1 MDEKS
6 ENHIILAVKGLLLT
20 QQPALLQVLFLKG
33 GGSME
38 YQINGERLLQNLFTM
53 AQFGQNEGGGIDR
66 SLGSKADYDTREWI
80 KSYWQ
85 DHLKVE
91 PETDAIANLWA
102 KHSGTEHRK
111 PLVIGSHHDAVPDGG
126 KYDGAMGVLI
136 ATEVLE
142 TIVEQGILL
151 KHPLYAISFTGEEP
165 NPYNLSTLGSKVIS
179 GRLRKE
185 DLFSVHNRETGES
198 LEVTIKRL
206 GGDISSLE
214 NARIQ
219 PGELAGFLEVHNE
232 LGRHLEAQGLHL
244 SGVSTI
250 TGIYREEIQVYGE
263 NNHAGTTMMPDRK
276 DAFLAL
282 SDFAVGLNEIV
293 GAYEDPDVVG
303 TMGYV
308 KVSPNE
314 ANIVPGSAVG
324 IIDIRT
330 CERKTISEIVKK
342 LDDLT
347 EKTEK
352 GRRVKIKRQVLLD
365 QPARSMDEDIIN
377 IVKENLAKLKE
388 PENVMV
394 SMAGHD
400 ASNMQLLTKAG
411 MIFTRSVGGKG
422 HCKEEFTEDAD
433 VIKAG
438 QLALETI
445 LRMDEELP

>member
-1 MDEKS
+1 MGYE
-6 ENHIILAVKGLLLT
+6 
-20 QQPALLQVLFLKG
+20 
-33 GGSME
+33 
-38 YQINGERLLQNLFTM
+38 INGARLVNNLFNM
-53 AQFGQNEGGGIDR
+53 ARFGQNEGGGIDR
-66 SLGSKADYDTREWI
+66 SLGSQADYDTREWL

-85 DHLKVE
+85 EHLKVK
-91 PETDAIANLWA
+91 PETDAIANLWV
-102 KHSGTEHRK
+102 KYNGTENKK

-142 TIVEQGILL
+142 TIVEQGIML
-151 KHPLYAISFTGEEP
+151 KHPLYVISFTGEEP

-185 DLFSVHNRETGES
+185 DLFPVHNRETGES
-198 LEVTIKRL
+198 LEDTIKRL
-206 GGDISSLE
+206 GGDISRLE
-214 NARIQ
+214 EARIQ
-219 PGELAGFLEVHNE
+219 QGELAGFLEVHNE
-232 LGRHLEAQGLHL
+232 LGRHLEAWGLHV

-250 TGIYREEIQVYGE
+250 TGIYREEIRVCGE
-263 NNHAGTTMMPDRK
+263 NNHAGTTMMQDRK

-282 SDFAVGLNEIV
+282 ADFAVGLNEIV
-293 GAYEDPDVVG
+293 SAYEDPDVVG

-308 KVSPNE
+308 KISPNE

-330 CERKTISEIVKK
+330 CERKIVSEIGKK
-342 LDDLT
+342 LDELT
-347 EKTEK
+347 EKIEK
-352 GRRVKIKRQVLLD
+352 NRKVKIFRQVLLD
-365 QPARSMDEDIIN
+365 QPARFMDEDIIR
-377 IVKENLAKLKE
+377 IVKENLAKINE
-388 PENVMV
+388 PEKVMV

-400 ASNMQLLTKAG
+400 ASNMQLVTKAG

>member
-20 QQPALLQVLFLKG
+20 QQPALLQVLFFKG

>member
-1 MDEKS
+1 MGYE
-6 ENHIILAVKGLLLT
+6 
-20 QQPALLQVLFLKG
+20 
-33 GGSME
+33 
-38 YQINGERLLQNLFTM
+38 INGARLMHNLFTM
-53 AQFGQNEGGGIDR
+53 AKFGQNEGGGIDR
-66 SLGSKADYDTREWI
+66 SLGSQADYDTREWL

-85 DHLKVE
+85 EHLQVN
-91 PETDAIANLWA
+91 PETDAIANLWV
-102 KHSGTEHRK
+102 KYSGIENKK

-142 TIVEQGILL
+142 TIVEQGIML
-151 KHPLYAISFTGEEP
+151 KHPLYVISFTGEEP

-179 GRLRKE
+179 GRLQKE
-185 DLFSVHNRETGES
+185 DLFPIHNRETGES
-198 LEVTIKRL
+198 LENTIKRL

-214 NARIQ
+214 EARIH

-232 LGRHLEAQGLHL
+232 LGRHLEAQGLHV

-250 TGIYREEIQVYGE
+250 TGIYREEIQVCGE
-263 NNHAGTTMMPDRK
+263 NNHAGTTMMQDRK

-282 SDFAVGLNEIV
+282 ADFAVGLNEIV
-293 GAYEDPDVVG
+293 GAYKDPDVVG
-303 TMGYV
+303 TMGYA
-308 KVSPNE
+308 KISPNE
-314 ANIVPGSAVG
+314 ANIIPGSAVG

-330 CERKTISEIVKK
+330 CEKKIVLEIVKK
-342 LDDLT
+342 LNELT
-347 EKTEK
+347 KEIEKSRK
-352 GRRVKIKRQVLLD
+352 VKIVRHVLLD
-365 QPARSMDEDIIN
+365 QPARFMDEDIIR
-377 IVKENLAKLKE
+377 IVKENLAKMNE

-400 ASNMQLLTKAG
+400 ASNMQLITKAG

-422 HCKEEFTEDAD
+422 HCKEEFTEDED

-445 LRMDEELP
+445 LRMDGELP

>member
-1 MDEKS
+1 M
-6 ENHIILAVKGLLLT
+6 N
-20 QQPALLQVLFLKG
+20 
-33 GGSME
+33 
-38 YQINGERLLQNLFTM
+38 NLFNM
-53 AQFGQNEGGGIDR
+53 ARFCQNEGGGIDR
-66 SLGSKADYDTREWI
+66 SLGSQADYDTREWL

-85 DHLKVE
+85 EHLKVK
-91 PETDAIANLWA
+91 PETDAIANLWV
-102 KHSGTEHRK
+102 KYNGTENKK

-142 TIVEQGILL
+142 TIVEQGIML
-151 KHPLYAISFTGEEP
+151 KHPLYVISFTGEEP

-185 DLFSVHNRETGES
+185 DLFPVHNRETGES
-198 LEVTIKRL
+198 LEDTIKRL
-206 GGDISSLE
+206 GGDISRLE
-214 NARIQ
+214 EARIQ
-219 PGELAGFLEVHNE
+219 QGELAGFLEVHNE
-232 LGRHLEAQGLHL
+232 LGRHLEAWGLHV

-250 TGIYREEIQVYGE
+250 TGIYREEIRVCGE
-263 NNHAGTTMMPDRK
+263 NNHAGTTMMQDRK

-282 SDFAVGLNEIV
+282 ADFAVGLNEIV
-293 GAYEDPDVVG
+293 SAYEDPDVVG

-308 KVSPNE
+308 KISPNE

-330 CERKTISEIVKK
+330 CERKIVSEIGKK
-342 LDDLT
+342 LDELT
-347 EKTEK
+347 EKIEK
-352 GRRVKIKRQVLLD
+352 NRKVKIFRQVLLD
-365 QPARSMDEDIIN
+365 QPARFMDEDIIR
-377 IVKENLAKLKE
+377 IVKENLAKINE
-388 PENVMV
+388 PEKVMV

-400 ASNMQLLTKAG
+400 ASNMQLVTKAG

>member
-1 MDEKS
+1 MGYE
-6 ENHIILAVKGLLLT
+6 
-20 QQPALLQVLFLKG
+20 
-33 GGSME
+33 
-38 YQINGERLLQNLFTM
+38 INGARLMHNLFTM
-53 AQFGQNEGGGIDR
+53 AKFGQNEGGGIDR
-66 SLGSKADYDTREWI
+66 SLGSQADYDTREWL

-85 DHLKVE
+85 EHLQVN
-91 PETDAIANLWA
+91 PETDAIANLWV
-102 KHSGTEHRK
+102 KYSGIENKK

-142 TIVEQGILL
+142 TIVEQGIML
-151 KHPLYAISFTGEEP
+151 KHPLYVISFTGEEP

-185 DLFSVHNRETGES
+185 DLFPIHNRETGES
-198 LEVTIKRL
+198 LENTIKRL

-214 NARIQ
+214 EARIH

-232 LGRHLEAQGLHL
+232 LGRHLEAQGLHV

-250 TGIYREEIQVYGE
+250 TGIYREEIQVCGE
-263 NNHAGTTMMPDRK
+263 NNHAGTTMMQDRK

-282 SDFAVGLNEIV
+282 ADFAVGLNEIV
-293 GAYEDPDVVG
+293 GAYKDPDVVG
-303 TMGYV
+303 TMGYA
-308 KVSPNE
+308 KISPNE
-314 ANIVPGSAVG
+314 ANIIPGSAVG

-330 CERKTISEIVKK
+330 CEKKIVLEIVKK
-342 LDDLT
+342 LNELT
-347 EKTEK
+347 KEIEKSRK
-352 GRRVKIKRQVLLD
+352 VKIVRHVLLD
-365 QPARSMDEDIIN
+365 QQARFMDEDIIR
-377 IVKENLAKLKE
+377 IVKENLAKINE

-400 ASNMQLLTKAG
+400 ASNMQLITKAG

-422 HCKEEFTEDAD
+422 HCKEEFTEDED

-445 LRMDEELP
+445 LRMDGELP

>member
-1 MDEKS
+1 MGYE
-6 ENHIILAVKGLLLT
+6 
-20 QQPALLQVLFLKG
+20 
-33 GGSME
+33 
-38 YQINGERLLQNLFTM
+38 INGARLVNNLFTM
-53 AQFGQNEGGGIDR
+53 ARFGQNEGGGIDR
-66 SLGSKADYDTREWI
+66 SLGSQADYDTREWL

-85 DHLKVE
+85 EHLKVK
-91 PETDAIANLWA
+91 PETDAIANLWV
-102 KHSGTEHRK
+102 KYNGTENKK

-142 TIVEQGILL
+142 TIVEQGIML
-151 KHPLYAISFTGEEP
+151 KHPLYVISFTGEEP

-185 DLFSVHNRETGES
+185 DLFPVHNRETGES
-198 LEVTIKRL
+198 LEDTIKRL
-206 GGDISSLE
+206 GGDISRLE
-214 NARIQ
+214 EARIQ
-219 PGELAGFLEVHNE
+219 QGELAGFLEVHNE
-232 LGRHLEAQGLHL
+232 LGRHLEAWGLHV

-250 TGIYREEIQVYGE
+250 TGIYREEIRVCGE
-263 NNHAGTTMMPDRK
+263 NNHAGTTMMQDRK

-282 SDFAVGLNEIV
+282 ADFAVGLNEIV
-293 GAYEDPDVVG
+293 SAYEDPDVVG

-308 KVSPNE
+308 KISPNE

-330 CERKTISEIVKK
+330 CERKIVSEIGKK
-342 LDDLT
+342 LDELT
-347 EKTEK
+347 EKIEK
-352 GRRVKIKRQVLLD
+352 NRKVKIFRQVLLD
-365 QPARSMDEDIIN
+365 QPARFMDEDIIR
-377 IVKENLAKLKE
+377 IVKENLAKINE
-388 PENVMV
+388 PEKVMV

-400 ASNMQLLTKAG
+400 ASNMQLVTKAG

>member
-1 MDEKS
+1 
-6 ENHIILAVKGLLLT
+6 
-20 QQPALLQVLFLKG
+20 
-33 GGSME
+33 ME

-198 LEVTIKRL
+198 LEDTIKRL

-365 QPARSMDEDIIN
+365 QPARIMDEDIIN

-422 HCKEEFTEDAD
+422 HCKEEFTENAD

>member
-1 MDEKS
+1 MGYE
-6 ENHIILAVKGLLLT
+6 
-20 QQPALLQVLFLKG
+20 
-33 GGSME
+33 
-38 YQINGERLLQNLFTM
+38 INGARLMHNLFTM
-53 AQFGQNEGGGIDR
+53 AKFGQNEGGGIDR
-66 SLGSKADYDTREWI
+66 SLGSQADYDTREWL

-85 DHLKVE
+85 EHLQVN
-91 PETDAIANLWA
+91 PETDAIANLWV
-102 KHSGTEHRK
+102 KYSGIENKK

-142 TIVEQGILL
+142 TIVEQGIML
-151 KHPLYAISFTGEEP
+151 KHPLYVISFTGEEP

-185 DLFSVHNRETGES
+185 DLFPIHNRETGES
-198 LEVTIKRL
+198 LENTIKRL

-214 NARIQ
+214 EARIH

-232 LGRHLEAQGLHL
+232 LGRHLEAQGLHV

-250 TGIYREEIQVYGE
+250 TGIYREEIQVCGE
-263 NNHAGTTMMPDRK
+263 NNHAGTTMMQDRK

-282 SDFAVGLNEIV
+282 ADFAVGLNEIV
-293 GAYEDPDVVG
+293 GAYKDPDVVG
-303 TMGYV
+303 TMGYA
-308 KVSPNE
+308 KISPNE
-314 ANIVPGSAVG
+314 ANIIPGSAVG

-330 CERKTISEIVKK
+330 CEKKIVLEIVKK
-342 LDDLT
+342 LNELT
-347 EKTEK
+347 KEIEKSRK
-352 GRRVKIKRQVLLD
+352 VKIVRHVLLD
-365 QPARSMDEDIIN
+365 QPARFMDEDIIR
-377 IVKENLAKLKE
+377 IVKENLAKINE
-388 PENVMV
+388 PEKVMV

-400 ASNMQLLTKAG
+400 ASNMQLVTKAG

>member
-1 MDEKS
+1 MGYE
-6 ENHIILAVKGLLLT
+6 
-20 QQPALLQVLFLKG
+20 
-33 GGSME
+33 
-38 YQINGERLLQNLFTM
+38 INGARLMHNLFTM
-53 AQFGQNEGGGIDR
+53 AKFGQNEGGGIDR
-66 SLGSKADYDTREWI
+66 SLGSQADYDTREWL

-85 DHLKVE
+85 EHLQVN
-91 PETDAIANLWA
+91 PETDAIANLWV
-102 KHSGTEHRK
+102 KYSGIENKK

-142 TIVEQGILL
+142 TIVEQGIML
-151 KHPLYAISFTGEEP
+151 KHPLYVISFTGEEP

-185 DLFSVHNRETGES
+185 DLFPVHNRETGES
-198 LEVTIKRL
+198 LEDTIKRL

-214 NARIQ
+214 EARIH

-232 LGRHLEAQGLHL
+232 LGRHLEAQGLHV

-250 TGIYREEIQVYGE
+250 TGIYREEIQVCGE
-263 NNHAGTTMMPDRK
+263 NNHAGTTMMQDRK

-282 SDFAVGLNEIV
+282 ADFAVGLNEIV
-293 GAYEDPDVVG
+293 GAYKDPDVVG
-303 TMGYV
+303 TMGYA
-308 KVSPNE
+308 KISPNE
-314 ANIVPGSAVG
+314 ANIIPGSAVG

-330 CERKTISEIVKK
+330 CEKKIVLEIVKK
-342 LDDLT
+342 LNELT
-347 EKTEK
+347 KEIEKSRK
-352 GRRVKIKRQVLLD
+352 VKIVRHVLLD
-365 QPARSMDEDIIN
+365 QPARFMDEDIIR
-377 IVKENLAKLKE
+377 IVKENLAKINE

-400 ASNMQLLTKAG
+400 ASNMQLITKAG

-422 HCKEEFTEDAD
+422 HCKEEFTEDED

-445 LRMDEELP
+445 LRMDGELP

>member
-1 MDEKS
+1 MGYE
-6 ENHIILAVKGLLLT
+6 
-20 QQPALLQVLFLKG
+20 
-33 GGSME
+33 
-38 YQINGERLLQNLFTM
+38 INGARLMHNLFTM
-53 AQFGQNEGGGIDR
+53 AKFGQNEGGGIDR
-66 SLGSKADYDTREWI
+66 SLGSQADYDTREWL

-85 DHLKVE
+85 EHLQVN
-91 PETDAIANLWA
+91 PETDAIANLWV
-102 KHSGTEHRK
+102 KYSGIENKK

-142 TIVEQGILL
+142 TIVEQGIML
-151 KHPLYAISFTGEEP
+151 KHPLYVISFTGEEP

-179 GRLRKE
+179 GRLQKE
-185 DLFSVHNRETGES
+185 DLFPIHNRETGES
-198 LEVTIKRL
+198 LENTIKRL

-214 NARIQ
+214 EARIH

-232 LGRHLEAQGLHL
+232 LGRHLEAQGLHV

-250 TGIYREEIQVYGE
+250 TGIYREEIQVCGE
-263 NNHAGTTMMPDRK
+263 NNHAGTTMMQDRK

-282 SDFAVGLNEIV
+282 ADFAVGLNEIV
-293 GAYEDPDVVG
+293 GAYKDPDVVG
-303 TMGYV
+303 TMGYA
-308 KVSPNE
+308 KISPNE
-314 ANIVPGSAVG
+314 ANIIPGSAVG

-330 CERKTISEIVKK
+330 CEKKIVLEIVKK
-342 LDDLT
+342 LNELT
-347 EKTEK
+347 KEIEKSRK
-352 GRRVKIKRQVLLD
+352 VKIVRHVLLD
-365 QPARSMDEDIIN
+365 QPARFMDEDIIR
-377 IVKENLAKLKE
+377 IVKENLAKINE
-388 PENVMV
+388 PEKVMV

-400 ASNMQLLTKAG
+400 ASNMQLVTKAG

>member
-1 MDEKS
+1 M
-6 ENHIILAVKGLLLT
+6 G
-20 QQPALLQVLFLKG
+20 
-33 GGSME
+33 
-38 YQINGERLLQNLFTM
+38 YQINGERLLRNLFEM
-53 AQFGQNEGGGIDR
+53 ARFGRNEEGGIDR
-66 SLGSKADYDTREWI
+66 SLGSQADYDTREWL
-80 KSYWQ
+80 KCYWKE
-85 DHLKVE
+85 HLDAE
-91 PETDAIANLWA
+91 PETDPIANLWIG
-102 KHSGTEHRK
+102 HPGLESRK

-142 TIVEQGILL
+142 TIVEQGIPL

-185 DLFSVHNRETGES
+185 DLIHVQNRETGES
-198 LEVTIKRL
+198 LEETIKRL
-206 GGDISSLE
+206 GGDIARLE
-214 NARIQ
+214 EARIR

-232 LGRHLEAQGLHL
+232 LGRHLEAQELHL

-250 TGIYREEIQVYGE
+250 TGIYREELQICGE

-293 GAYEDPDVVG
+293 KAYDDPDVVG

-308 KVSPNE
+308 KISPNE
-314 ANIVPGSAVG
+314 ANIIPGSAVG
-324 IIDIRT
+324 IIDVRT
-330 CERKTISEIVKK
+330 CERKILSEIVKK
-342 LDDLT
+342 LDQLT

-352 GRRVKIKRQVLLD
+352 NRKVTIKRYVLLD
-365 QPARSMDEDIIN
+365 QPARFMDEDIIQ
-377 IVKENLAKLKE
+377 IVKENLAKRGE

-400 ASNMQLLTKAG
+400 AANMQLVTKAG

-422 HCKEEFTEDAD
+422 HCKEEFTEDID

-438 QLALETI
+438 QLAFDTI

>member
-1 MDEKS
+1 M
-6 ENHIILAVKGLLLT
+6 G
-20 QQPALLQVLFLKG
+20 
-33 GGSME
+33 
-38 YQINGERLLQNLFTM
+38 YQINGERLLQNLTRM
-53 AQFGQNEGGGIDR
+53 AQFGLNEKGGIDR
-66 SLGSKADYDTREWI
+66 SLGSQADYDTREWL

-85 DHLKVE
+85 EHLEAE
-91 PETDAIANLWA
+91 PETDPIANLWVR
-102 KHSGTEHRK
+102 HQGLENRK

-142 TIVEQGILL
+142 TIVEQGIPL

-179 GRLRKE
+179 GRLRKD
-185 DLFSVHNRETGES
+185 DLTHIYNRETGKS
-198 LEVTIKRL
+198 LEDTIKWL
-206 GGDISSLE
+206 GGNISELE
-214 NARIQ
+214 KARIQ

-250 TGIYREEIQVYGE
+250 TGIYREEIRISGE

-282 SDFAVGLNEIV
+282 ADFATGLNEIV
-293 GAYEDPDVVG
+293 AAYEDPDVVG

-308 KVSPNE
+308 KVNPNE
-314 ANIVPGSAVG
+314 ANIIPGSAVG

-330 CERKTISEIVKK
+330 CERKIITEIVKQLDALTKKIEDSRNVK
-342 LDDLT
+342 LQ
-347 EKTEK
+347 
-352 GRRVKIKRQVLLD
+352 RSVLLD
-365 QPARSMDEDIIN
+365 QPARFMDEDIQR
-377 IVKENLAKLKE
+377 IVKENLVKMKE

-400 ASNMQLLTKAG
+400 AANMQLVTKAG

-422 HCKEEFTEDAD
+422 HCREEFTEDAD

-438 QLALETI
+438 QLALDTI
-445 LRMDEELP
+445 LKMDEELP

>member
-1 MDEKS
+1 MGYE
-6 ENHIILAVKGLLLT
+6 
-20 QQPALLQVLFLKG
+20 
-33 GGSME
+33 
-38 YQINGERLLQNLFTM
+38 INGARLMHNLFTM
-53 AQFGQNEGGGIDR
+53 AKFGQNEGGGIDR
-66 SLGSKADYDTREWI
+66 SLGSQADYDTREWL

-85 DHLKVE
+85 EHLQVN
-91 PETDAIANLWA
+91 PETDAIANLWV
-102 KHSGTEHRK
+102 KYSGIENKK

-142 TIVEQGILL
+142 TIVEQGIML
-151 KHPLYAISFTGEEP
+151 KHPLYVISFTGEEP

-185 DLFSVHNRETGES
+185 DLFPVHNRETGES
-198 LEVTIKRL
+198 LEDTIKRL
-206 GGDISSLE
+206 GGDISRLE
-214 NARIQ
+214 EARIQ
-219 PGELAGFLEVHNE
+219 QGELAGFLEVHNE
-232 LGRHLEAQGLHL
+232 LGRHLEAWGLHV

-250 TGIYREEIQVYGE
+250 TGIYREEIRVCGE
-263 NNHAGTTMMPDRK
+263 NNHAGTTMMQDRK

-282 SDFAVGLNEIV
+282 ADFAVGLNEIV
-293 GAYEDPDVVG
+293 SAYEDPDVVG

-308 KVSPNE
+308 KISPNE

-330 CERKTISEIVKK
+330 CERKIVSEIGKK
-342 LDDLT
+342 LDELT
-347 EKTEK
+347 EKIEK
-352 GRRVKIKRQVLLD
+352 NRKVKIFRQVLLD
-365 QPARSMDEDIIN
+365 QPARFMDEDIIR
-377 IVKENLAKLKE
+377 IVKENLAKINE
-388 PENVMV
+388 PEKVMV

-400 ASNMQLLTKAG
+400 ASNMQLVTKAG

>member
-1 MDEKS
+1 MGYE
-6 ENHIILAVKGLLLT
+6 
-20 QQPALLQVLFLKG
+20 
-33 GGSME
+33 
-38 YQINGERLLQNLFTM
+38 INGARLMHNLFTM
-53 AQFGQNEGGGIDR
+53 AKFGQNEGGGIDR
-66 SLGSKADYDTREWI
+66 SLGSQADYDTREWL

-85 DHLKVE
+85 EHLQVN
-91 PETDAIANLWA
+91 PETDAIANLWV
-102 KHSGTEHRK
+102 KYSGIENKK

-142 TIVEQGILL
+142 TIVEQGIML
-151 KHPLYAISFTGEEP
+151 KHPLYVISFTGEEP

-185 DLFSVHNRETGES
+185 DLFPIHNRETGES
-198 LEVTIKRL
+198 LENTIKRL

-214 NARIQ
+214 EARIH

-232 LGRHLEAQGLHL
+232 LGRHLEAQGLHV

-250 TGIYREEIQVYGE
+250 TGIYREEIQVCGE
-263 NNHAGTTMMPDRK
+263 NNHAGTTMMQDRK

-282 SDFAVGLNEIV
+282 ADFAVGLNEIV
-293 GAYEDPDVVG
+293 GAYKDPDVVG
-303 TMGYV
+303 TMGYA
-308 KVSPNE
+308 KISPNE
-314 ANIVPGSAVG
+314 ANIIPGSAVG

-330 CERKTISEIVKK
+330 CEKKIVLEIVKK
-342 LDDLT
+342 LNELT
-347 EKTEK
+347 KEIEKSRK
-352 GRRVKIKRQVLLD
+352 VKIVRHVLLD
-365 QPARSMDEDIIN
+365 QPARFMDEDIIR
-377 IVKENLAKLKE
+377 IVKENLAKMNE

-400 ASNMQLLTKAG
+400 ASNMQLITKAG

-422 HCKEEFTEDAD
+422 HCKEEFTEDED

-438 QLALETI
+438 QLAFETI
-445 LRMDEELP
+445 LRMDGELP

>member
-1 MDEKS
+1 MGYE
-6 ENHIILAVKGLLLT
+6 
-20 QQPALLQVLFLKG
+20 
-33 GGSME
+33 
-38 YQINGERLLQNLFTM
+38 INGARLVNNLFTM
-53 AQFGQNEGGGIDR
+53 ARFGQNEGGGIDR
-66 SLGSKADYDTREWI
+66 SLGSQADYDTREWL

-85 DHLKVE
+85 EHLKVK
-91 PETDAIANLWA
+91 PETDAIANLWV
-102 KHSGTEHRK
+102 KYNGTENKK

-142 TIVEQGILL
+142 TIVEQGIML
-151 KHPLYAISFTGEEP
+151 KHPLYVISFTGEEP

-185 DLFSVHNRETGES
+185 DLFPVHNRETGES
-198 LEVTIKRL
+198 LEDTIKRL
-206 GGDISSLE
+206 GGDISRLE
-214 NARIQ
+214 EARIQ
-219 PGELAGFLEVHNE
+219 QGELAGFLEVHNE
-232 LGRHLEAQGLHL
+232 LGRHLEAWGLHV

-250 TGIYREEIQVYGE
+250 TGIYREEIRVCGE
-263 NNHAGTTMMPDRK
+263 NNHAGTTMMQDRK

-282 SDFAVGLNEIV
+282 ADFAVGLNEIV
-293 GAYEDPDVVG
+293 SAYEDPDVVG

-308 KVSPNE
+308 KISPNE

-330 CERKTISEIVKK
+330 CERKTVSEIGKK
-342 LDDLT
+342 LDELT
-347 EKTEK
+347 EKIEK
-352 GRRVKIKRQVLLD
+352 NRKVKIFRQVLLD
-365 QPARSMDEDIIN
+365 QPARFMDEDIIR
-377 IVKENLAKLKE
+377 IVKENLAKINE
-388 PENVMV
+388 PEKVMV

-400 ASNMQLLTKAG
+400 ASNMQLVTKAG

-422 HCKEEFTEDAD
+422 HCKEEFTEDAY

-445 LRMDEELP
+445 LRMDEELL

>member
-1 MDEKS
+1 MGYE
-6 ENHIILAVKGLLLT
+6 
-20 QQPALLQVLFLKG
+20 
-33 GGSME
+33 
-38 YQINGERLLQNLFTM
+38 INGARLMHNLFTM
-53 AQFGQNEGGGIDR
+53 AKFGQNEGGGIDR
-66 SLGSKADYDTREWI
+66 SLGSQADYDTREWL

-85 DHLKVE
+85 EHLQVN
-91 PETDAIANLWA
+91 PETDAIANLWV
-102 KHSGTEHRK
+102 KYSGIENKK

-142 TIVEQGILL
+142 TIVEQGIML
-151 KHPLYAISFTGEEP
+151 KHPLYVISFTGEEP

-179 GRLRKE
+179 GRLQKE
-185 DLFSVHNRETGES
+185 DLFPIHNRETGES
-198 LEVTIKRL
+198 LENTIKRL

-214 NARIQ
+214 EARIH

-232 LGRHLEAQGLHL
+232 LGRHLEAQGLHV

-250 TGIYREEIQVYGE
+250 TGIYREEIQVCGE
-263 NNHAGTTMMPDRK
+263 NNHAGTTMMQDRK

-282 SDFAVGLNEIV
+282 ADFAVGLNEIV
-293 GAYEDPDVVG
+293 GAYKDPDVVG
-303 TMGYV
+303 TMGYA
-308 KVSPNE
+308 KISPNE
-314 ANIVPGSAVG
+314 ANIIPGSAVG

-330 CERKTISEIVKK
+330 CEKKIVLEIVKK
-342 LDDLT
+342 LNELT
-347 EKTEK
+347 KEIEKSRK
-352 GRRVKIKRQVLLD
+352 VKIVRHVLLD
-365 QPARSMDEDIIN
+365 QSARFMDEDIIR
-377 IVKENLAKLKE
+377 IVKENLAKMNE

-400 ASNMQLLTKAG
+400 ASNMQLITKAG

-422 HCKEEFTEDAD
+422 HCKEEFTEDED

-445 LRMDEELP
+445 LRMDGELP

>member
-1 MDEKS
+1 M
-6 ENHIILAVKGLLLT
+6 G
-20 QQPALLQVLFLKG
+20 
-33 GGSME
+33 
-38 YQINGERLLQNLFTM
+38 YQINGERLLCNLFTL
-53 AQFGQNEGGGIDR
+53 ARFGQNEGGGIDR
-66 SLGSKADYDTREWI
+66 SLGSQADYDTREWL
-80 KSYWQ
+80 KGYWKE
-85 DHLKVE
+85 HLKAE
-91 PETDAIANLWA
+91 PETDPIANLWCG
-102 KHSGTEHRK
+102 HLGTENKK
-111 PLVIGSHHDAVPDGG
+111 PIVIGSHHDAVPDGG

-136 ATEVLE
+136 ATEVME
-142 TIVEQGILL
+142 TIIEQGILL
-151 KHPLYAISFTGEEP
+151 KHPLYVISFTGEEP

-185 DLFSVHNRETGES
+185 DLFHVYNRETGES
-198 LEVTIKRL
+198 LENTIKKL
-206 GGDISSLE
+206 GGDLSCLE
-214 NARIQ
+214 KARIQ

-250 TGIYREEIQVYGE
+250 TGIYREEVKICGE

-293 GAYEDPDVVG
+293 GAYENPDVVG

-314 ANIVPGSAVG
+314 ANIIPGSAVG

-330 CERKTISEIVKK
+330 CERKIISEIIKK
-342 LDDLT
+342 LDQLT
-347 EKTEK
+347 KRIEKFRK
-352 GRRVKIKRQVLLD
+352 VKIQRDVLLD
-365 QPARSMDEDIIN
+365 QPARFMDEDIQR
-377 IVKENLAKLKE
+377 IVKENLAKMNE
-388 PENVMV
+388 SENVMV

-400 ASNMQLLTKAG
+400 ASNMQLVTKAG

-438 QLALETI
+438 QLALDTI

>member
-1 MDEKS
+1 MGYE
-6 ENHIILAVKGLLLT
+6 
-20 QQPALLQVLFLKG
+20 
-33 GGSME
+33 
-38 YQINGERLLQNLFTM
+38 INGARLMHNLFTM
-53 AQFGQNEGGGIDR
+53 AKFGQNEGGGIDR
-66 SLGSKADYDTREWI
+66 SLGSQADYDTREWL

-85 DHLKVE
+85 EHLQVN
-91 PETDAIANLWA
+91 PETDAIANLWV
-102 KHSGTEHRK
+102 KYSGIENKK

-142 TIVEQGILL
+142 TIVEQGIML
-151 KHPLYAISFTGEEP
+151 KHPLYVISFTGEEP

-185 DLFSVHNRETGES
+185 DLFPIHNRETGES
-198 LEVTIKRL
+198 LENTIKRL

-214 NARIQ
+214 EARIH

-232 LGRHLEAQGLHL
+232 LGRHLEAQGLHV

-250 TGIYREEIQVYGE
+250 TGIYREEIQVCGE
-263 NNHAGTTMMPDRK
+263 NNHAGTTMMQDRK

-282 SDFAVGLNEIV
+282 ADFAVGLNEIV
-293 GAYEDPDVVG
+293 GAYKDPDVVG
-303 TMGYV
+303 TMGYA
-308 KVSPNE
+308 KISPNE
-314 ANIVPGSAVG
+314 ANIIPGSAVG

-330 CERKTISEIVKK
+330 CEKKIVLEIVKK
-342 LDDLT
+342 LNELT
-347 EKTEK
+347 KEIEKSRK
-352 GRRVKIKRQVLLD
+352 VKIVRHVLLD
-365 QPARSMDEDIIN
+365 QSARFMDEDIIR
-377 IVKENLAKLKE
+377 IVKENLAKMNE

-400 ASNMQLLTKAG
+400 ASNMQLITKAG

-422 HCKEEFTEDAD
+422 HCKEEFTEDED

-445 LRMDEELP
+445 LRMDGELP

>member
-1 MDEKS
+1 MGYE
-6 ENHIILAVKGLLLT
+6 
-20 QQPALLQVLFLKG
+20 
-33 GGSME
+33 
-38 YQINGERLLQNLFTM
+38 INGARLMHNLFTM
-53 AQFGQNEGGGIDR
+53 AKFGQNEGGGIDR
-66 SLGSKADYDTREWI
+66 SLGSQADYDTREWL

-85 DHLKVE
+85 EHLQVN
-91 PETDAIANLWA
+91 PETDAIANLWV
-102 KHSGTEHRK
+102 KYSGIENKK

-142 TIVEQGILL
+142 TIVEQGIML
-151 KHPLYAISFTGEEP
+151 KHPLYVISFTGEEP

-185 DLFSVHNRETGES
+185 DLFPIHNRETGES
-198 LEVTIKRL
+198 LEDTITRL

-214 NARIQ
+214 EARIH

-232 LGRHLEAQGLHL
+232 LGRHLEAQGLHI

-250 TGIYREEIQVYGE
+250 TGIYREEIQVCGE
-263 NNHAGTTMMPDRK
+263 NNHAGTTMMQDRK

-282 SDFAVGLNEIV
+282 ADFAVGLNEIV
-293 GAYEDPDVVG
+293 GAYKDPDVVG
-303 TMGYV
+303 TMGYA
-308 KVSPNE
+308 KISPNE
-314 ANIVPGSAVG
+314 ANIIPGSAVG

-330 CERKTISEIVKK
+330 CEKKIVLEIVKK
-342 LDDLT
+342 LNELT
-347 EKTEK
+347 KEIEKSRK
-352 GRRVKIKRQVLLD
+352 VKIVRHVLLD
-365 QPARSMDEDIIN
+365 QPARFMDEDIIR
-377 IVKENLAKLKE
+377 IVKENLAKINE

-400 ASNMQLLTKAG
+400 ASNMQLITKAG

-422 HCKEEFTEDAD
+422 HCKEEFTEDED

-445 LRMDEELP
+445 LRMDGELP

>member
-1 MDEKS
+1 M
-6 ENHIILAVKGLLLT
+6 G
-20 QQPALLQVLFLKG
+20 
-33 GGSME
+33 
-38 YQINGERLLQNLFTM
+38 YQINGERLLCNLSTM
-53 AQFGQNEGGGIDR
+53 SRFGQNEGGGIDR
-66 SLGSKADYDTREWI
+66 SLGSQADYDTREWL
-80 KSYWQ
+80 KGYWKE
-85 DHLKVE
+85 HLKAE
-91 PETDAIANLWA
+91 PETDPIANLWCRHLGA
-102 KHSGTEHRK
+102 ENKK
-111 PLVIGSHHDAVPDGG
+111 PIVIGSHHDAVPDGG

-136 ATEVLE
+136 ATEVME

-151 KHPLYAISFTGEEP
+151 KHPLYVISFTGEEP

-185 DLFSVHNRETGES
+185 DLFHVYNRETGES
-198 LEVTIKRL
+198 LEDTIKKL
-206 GGDISSLE
+206 GGDISCLE
-214 NARIQ
+214 KARIQ
-219 PGELAGFLEVHNE
+219 HDEFAGFLEVHNE

-250 TGIYREEIQVYGE
+250 TGIYREEVKICGE

-293 GAYEDPDVVG
+293 GAYENPDVVG

-314 ANIVPGSAVG
+314 ANIIPGSAVG

-330 CERKTISEIVKK
+330 CERKTVSEIIKK
-342 LDDLT
+342 LDQLT
-347 EKTEK
+347 KRIEKSRK
-352 GRRVKIKRQVLLD
+352 VKIQRDVLLD
-365 QPARSMDEDIIN
+365 QPARFMDEDIQR
-377 IVKENLAKLKE
+377 IVKENLAKMNE

-400 ASNMQLLTKAG
+400 ASNMQLVTKAG

-438 QLALETI
+438 QLALDTI

>member
-1 MDEKS
+1 MGYE
-6 ENHIILAVKGLLLT
+6 
-20 QQPALLQVLFLKG
+20 
-33 GGSME
+33 
-38 YQINGERLLQNLFTM
+38 INGARLIHNLFTM
-53 AQFGQNEGGGIDR
+53 AKFGQNEGGGIDR
-66 SLGSKADYDTREWI
+66 SLGSQADYDTREWL

-85 DHLKVE
+85 EHLKIE
-91 PETDAIANLWA
+91 PETDAIANLWV
-102 KHSGTEHRK
+102 KYSGTENKK

-142 TIVEQGILL
+142 TIVEQGIML
-151 KHPLYAISFTGEEP
+151 KHPLHVISFTGEEP

-185 DLFSVHNRETGES
+185 DLFPIHNRETGES
-198 LEVTIKRL
+198 LENTIKRL

-214 NARIQ
+214 EARIHS
-219 PGELAGFLEVHNE
+219 GELAGFLEVHNE
-232 LGRHLEAQGLHL
+232 LGRHLEAQGLHV

-250 TGIYREEIQVYGE
+250 TGIYREEIQVCGE
-263 NNHAGTTMMPDRK
+263 NNHAGTTMMQERK

-282 SDFAVGLNEIV
+282 ADFAVGLNKIV
-293 GAYEDPDVVG
+293 GAYKDPDVVG
-303 TMGYV
+303 TMGYA
-308 KVSPNE
+308 KISPNE
-314 ANIVPGSAVG
+314 ANIIPGSAVG

-330 CERKTISEIVKK
+330 CEKKIVLEIVKK
-342 LDDLT
+342 LNELT
-347 EKTEK
+347 KEIEKSRK
-352 GRRVKIKRQVLLD
+352 VKIVRHVLLD
-365 QPARSMDEDIIN
+365 QPARFMDEDIIR
-377 IVKENLAKLKE
+377 IVKENLAKINE

-400 ASNMQLLTKAG
+400 ASNMQLITKAG

-422 HCKEEFTEDAD
+422 HCKEEFTEDED

-445 LRMDEELP
+445 LRMDGELP

>member
-1 MDEKS
+1 M
-6 ENHIILAVKGLLLT
+6 G
-20 QQPALLQVLFLKG
+20 
-33 GGSME
+33 
-38 YQINGERLLQNLFTM
+38 YQINGERLLRNLFTM
-53 AQFGQNEGGGIDR
+53 AGFGQNEGGGIDR
-66 SLGSKADYDTREWI
+66 SLGSQADYDTREWL
-80 KSYWQ
+80 KDYWQ
-85 DHLKVE
+85 EHLKAE
-91 PETDAIANLWA
+91 PETDPIANLWCR
-102 KHSGTEHRK
+102 HLGTENRK
-111 PLVIGSHHDAVPDGG
+111 PIVIGSHHDAVPDGG

-136 ATEVLE
+136 ATEVME

-151 KHPLYAISFTGEEP
+151 KHPLHVISFTGEEP

-185 DLFSVHNRETGES
+185 DLSHVYNRETGES
-198 LEVTIKRL
+198 LKDTIKKL

-214 NARIQ
+214 KARIQ

-250 TGIYREEIQVYGE
+250 TGIYREEVKICGE

-282 SDFAVGLNEIV
+282 SDFAVGLNQIV

-314 ANIVPGSAVG
+314 ANIIPGSAVG

-330 CERKTISEIVKK
+330 CERKIVCEIIKK
-342 LDDLT
+342 LDELT
-347 EKTEK
+347 KEIEKSRK
-352 GRRVKIKRQVLLD
+352 VKIQRDVLLD
-365 QPARSMDEDIIN
+365 QPARFMDEDIQR
-377 IVKENLAKLKE
+377 IVKENLAKMNE

-400 ASNMQLLTKAG
+400 ASNMQLVTKAG

-438 QLALETI
+438 QLALDTI

>member
-1 MDEKS
+1 MGYE
-6 ENHIILAVKGLLLT
+6 
-20 QQPALLQVLFLKG
+20 
-33 GGSME
+33 
-38 YQINGERLLQNLFTM
+38 INGARLMHNLFTM
-53 AQFGQNEGGGIDR
+53 AKFGQNEGGGIDR
-66 SLGSKADYDTREWI
+66 SLGSQADYDTREWL

-85 DHLKVE
+85 EHLQVN
-91 PETDAIANLWA
+91 PETDAIANLWV
-102 KHSGTEHRK
+102 KYSGIENKK

-142 TIVEQGILL
+142 TIVEQGIML
-151 KHPLYAISFTGEEP
+151 KHPLYVISFTGEEP

-179 GRLRKE
+179 GRLQKE
-185 DLFSVHNRETGES
+185 DLFPIHNRETGES
-198 LEVTIKRL
+198 LENTIKRL

-214 NARIQ
+214 EARIH

-232 LGRHLEAQGLHL
+232 LGRHLEAQGLHV

-250 TGIYREEIQVYGE
+250 TGIYREEIRVCGE
-263 NNHAGTTMMPDRK
+263 NNHAGTTMMQDRK

-282 SDFAVGLNEIV
+282 ADFAVGLNEIV
-293 GAYEDPDVVG
+293 GAYKDPDVVG
-303 TMGYV
+303 TMGYA
-308 KVSPNE
+308 KISPNE
-314 ANIVPGSAVG
+314 ANIIPGSAVG

-330 CERKTISEIVKK
+330 CEKKIVLEIVKK
-342 LDDLT
+342 LNELT
-347 EKTEK
+347 KEIEKSRK
-352 GRRVKIKRQVLLD
+352 VKIVRHVLLD
-365 QPARSMDEDIIN
+365 QSARFMDEDIIR
-377 IVKENLAKLKE
+377 IVKENLAKMNE

-400 ASNMQLLTKAG
+400 ASNMQLITKAG

-422 HCKEEFTEDAD
+422 HCKEEFTEDED

-445 LRMDEELP
+445 LRMDGELP

>member
-1 MDEKS
+1 MGYE
-6 ENHIILAVKGLLLT
+6 
-20 QQPALLQVLFLKG
+20 
-33 GGSME
+33 
-38 YQINGERLLQNLFTM
+38 INGARLMHNLFTM
-53 AQFGQNEGGGIDR
+53 AKFGQNEGGGIDR
-66 SLGSKADYDTREWI
+66 SLGSQADYDTREWL

-85 DHLKVE
+85 EHLQVN
-91 PETDAIANLWA
+91 PETDAIANLWV
-102 KHSGTEHRK
+102 KYSGIENKK

-142 TIVEQGILL
+142 TIVEQGIML
-151 KHPLYAISFTGEEP
+151 KHPLYVISFTGEEP

-185 DLFSVHNRETGES
+185 DLFPIHNRETGES
-198 LEVTIKRL
+198 LENTIKRL

-214 NARIQ
+214 EARIH

-232 LGRHLEAQGLHL
+232 LGRHLEAQGLHV

-250 TGIYREEIQVYGE
+250 TGIYREEIQVCGE
-263 NNHAGTTMMPDRK
+263 NNHAGTTMMQDRK

-282 SDFAVGLNEIV
+282 ADFAVGLNEIV
-293 GAYEDPDVVG
+293 GAYKDPDVVG
-303 TMGYV
+303 TMGYA
-308 KVSPNE
+308 KISPNE
-314 ANIVPGSAVG
+314 ANIIPGSAVG

-330 CERKTISEIVKK
+330 CEKKIVLEIVKK
-342 LDDLT
+342 LNELT
-347 EKTEK
+347 KEIEKSRK
-352 GRRVKIKRQVLLD
+352 VKIVRHVLLD
-365 QPARSMDEDIIN
+365 QPARFMDEDIIR
-377 IVKENLAKLKE
+377 IVKENLAKINE

-400 ASNMQLLTKAG
+400 ASNMQLITKAG

-422 HCKEEFTEDAD
+422 HCKEEFTEDED

-445 LRMDEELP
+445 LRMDGELP

>member
-1 MDEKS
+1 MGYE
-6 ENHIILAVKGLLLT
+6 
-20 QQPALLQVLFLKG
+20 
-33 GGSME
+33 
-38 YQINGERLLQNLFTM
+38 INGARLMHNLFTM
-53 AQFGQNEGGGIDR
+53 AKFGQNEGGGIDR
-66 SLGSKADYDTREWI
+66 SLGSQADYDTREWL

-85 DHLKVE
+85 EHLQVN
-91 PETDAIANLWA
+91 PETDAIANLWV
-102 KHSGTEHRK
+102 KYSGIENKK

-142 TIVEQGILL
+142 TIVEQGIML
-151 KHPLYAISFTGEEP
+151 KHPLYVISFTGEEP

-185 DLFSVHNRETGES
+185 DLFPIHNRETGES
-198 LEVTIKRL
+198 LENTIKRL

-214 NARIQ
+214 EARIH

-232 LGRHLEAQGLHL
+232 LGRHLEAQGLHV

-250 TGIYREEIQVYGE
+250 TGIYREEIQVCGE
-263 NNHAGTTMMPDRK
+263 NNHAGTTMMQDRK

-282 SDFAVGLNEIV
+282 ADFAVGLNEIV
-293 GAYEDPDVVG
+293 GAYKDPDVVG
-303 TMGYV
+303 TMGYA
-308 KVSPNE
+308 KISPNE
-314 ANIVPGSAVG
+314 ANIIPGSAVG

-330 CERKTISEIVKK
+330 CEKKIVLEIVKK
-342 LDDLT
+342 LNELT
-347 EKTEK
+347 KEIEKSRK
-352 GRRVKIKRQVLLD
+352 VKIVRHVLLD
-365 QPARSMDEDIIN
+365 QPARFMDEDIIR
-377 IVKENLAKLKE
+377 IVKENLAKMNE

-400 ASNMQLLTKAG
+400 ASNMQLITKAG

-422 HCKEEFTEDAD
+422 HCKEEFTEDED

-445 LRMDEELP
+445 LRMDGELP

>member
-1 MDEKS
+1 MGYE
-6 ENHIILAVKGLLLT
+6 
-20 QQPALLQVLFLKG
+20 
-33 GGSME
+33 
-38 YQINGERLLQNLFTM
+38 INGARLMHNLFTM
-53 AQFGQNEGGGIDR
+53 AKFGQNEGGGIDR
-66 SLGSKADYDTREWI
+66 SLGSQADYDTREWL

-85 DHLKVE
+85 EHLQVN
-91 PETDAIANLWA
+91 PETDAIANLWV
-102 KHSGTEHRK
+102 KYSGIENKK

-142 TIVEQGILL
+142 TIVEQGIML
-151 KHPLYAISFTGEEP
+151 KHPLYVISFTGEEP

-185 DLFSVHNRETGES
+185 DLFPIHNRETGES
-198 LEVTIKRL
+198 LENTIKRL

-214 NARIQ
+214 EARIH

-232 LGRHLEAQGLHL
+232 LGRHLEVQGLHV

-250 TGIYREEIQVYGE
+250 TGIYREEIQVCGE
-263 NNHAGTTMMPDRK
+263 NNHAGTTMMQDRK

-282 SDFAVGLNEIV
+282 ADFAVGLNEIV
-293 GAYEDPDVVG
+293 GAYKDPDVVG
-303 TMGYV
+303 TMGYA
-308 KVSPNE
+308 KISPNE
-314 ANIVPGSAVG
+314 ANIIPGSAVG

-330 CERKTISEIVKK
+330 CEKKIVLEIVKK
-342 LDDLT
+342 LNELT
-347 EKTEK
+347 KEIEKSRK
-352 GRRVKIKRQVLLD
+352 VKIVRHVLLD
-365 QPARSMDEDIIN
+365 QPARFMDEDIIR
-377 IVKENLAKLKE
+377 IVKENLAKMNE

-400 ASNMQLLTKAG
+400 ASNMQLITKAG

-422 HCKEEFTEDAD
+422 HCKEEFTEDED

-438 QLALETI
+438 QLAFETI
-445 LRMDEELP
+445 LRMDGELP

>member
-1 MDEKS
+1 MGYE
-6 ENHIILAVKGLLLT
+6 
-20 QQPALLQVLFLKG
+20 
-33 GGSME
+33 
-38 YQINGERLLQNLFTM
+38 INGARLMHNLFTM
-53 AQFGQNEGGGIDR
+53 AKFGQNEGGGIDR
-66 SLGSKADYDTREWI
+66 SLGSQADYDTREWL

-85 DHLKVE
+85 EHLQVN
-91 PETDAIANLWA
+91 PETDAIANLWV
-102 KHSGTEHRK
+102 KYSGIENKK

-142 TIVEQGILL
+142 TIVEQGIML
-151 KHPLYAISFTGEEP
+151 KHPLYVISFTGEEP

-185 DLFSVHNRETGES
+185 DLFPIHNRETGES
-198 LEVTIKRL
+198 LENTIKRL

-214 NARIQ
+214 EARIH

-232 LGRHLEAQGLHL
+232 LGRHLEAQGLHV

-250 TGIYREEIQVYGE
+250 TGIYREEIQVCGE
-263 NNHAGTTMMPDRK
+263 NNHAGTTMMQDRK

-282 SDFAVGLNEIV
+282 ADFAVGLNEIV
-293 GAYEDPDVVG
+293 GAYKDLDVVG
-303 TMGYV
+303 TMGYA
-308 KVSPNE
+308 KISPNE
-314 ANIVPGSAVG
+314 ANIIPGSAVG

-330 CERKTISEIVKK
+330 CEKKIVLEIVKK
-342 LDDLT
+342 LNELT
-347 EKTEK
+347 KEIEKSRK
-352 GRRVKIKRQVLLD
+352 VKIVRHVLLD
-365 QPARSMDEDIIN
+365 QPARFMDEDIIR
-377 IVKENLAKLKE
+377 IVKENLAKMNE

-400 ASNMQLLTKAG
+400 ASNMQLITKAG

-422 HCKEEFTEDAD
+422 HCKEEFTEDED

-445 LRMDEELP
+445 LRMDGELP

>member
-1 MDEKS
+1 MGYE
-6 ENHIILAVKGLLLT
+6 
-20 QQPALLQVLFLKG
+20 
-33 GGSME
+33 
-38 YQINGERLLQNLFTM
+38 INGARLMHNLFTM
-53 AQFGQNEGGGIDR
+53 AKFGQNEGGGIDR
-66 SLGSKADYDTREWI
+66 SLGSQADYDTREWL

-85 DHLKVE
+85 EHLQVN
-91 PETDAIANLWA
+91 PETDAIANLWV
-102 KHSGTEHRK
+102 KYSGIENKK

-142 TIVEQGILL
+142 TIVEQGIML
-151 KHPLYAISFTGEEP
+151 KHPLYVISFTGEEP

-185 DLFSVHNRETGES
+185 DLFPIHNRETGES
-198 LEVTIKRL
+198 LENTIKRL

-214 NARIQ
+214 EARIH

-232 LGRHLEAQGLHL
+232 LGRHLEAQGLHV

-250 TGIYREEIQVYGE
+250 TGIYREEIQVCGE
-263 NNHAGTTMMPDRK
+263 NNHAGTTMMQDRK

-282 SDFAVGLNEIV
+282 ADFAVGLNEIV
-293 GAYEDPDVVG
+293 GAYKDPDVVG
-303 TMGYV
+303 TMGYA
-308 KVSPNE
+308 KISPNE
-314 ANIVPGSAVG
+314 ANIIPGSAVG

-330 CERKTISEIVKK
+330 CEKKIVLEIVKK
-342 LDDLT
+342 LNELT
-347 EKTEK
+347 KEIEKSRK
-352 GRRVKIKRQVLLD
+352 VKIVRHVLLD
-365 QPARSMDEDIIN
+365 QSARFMDEDIIR
-377 IVKENLAKLKE
+377 IVKENLAKINE

-400 ASNMQLLTKAG
+400 ASNMQLITKAG

-422 HCKEEFTEDAD
+422 HCKEEFTEDED

-445 LRMDEELP
+445 LRMDGELP

>member
-1 MDEKS
+1 MGYE
-6 ENHIILAVKGLLLT
+6 
-20 QQPALLQVLFLKG
+20 
-33 GGSME
+33 
-38 YQINGERLLQNLFTM
+38 INGARLMHNLFTM
-53 AQFGQNEGGGIDR
+53 AKFGQNEGGGIDR
-66 SLGSKADYDTREWI
+66 SLGSQADYDTREWL

-85 DHLKVE
+85 EHLQVN
-91 PETDAIANLWA
+91 PETDAIANLWV
-102 KHSGTEHRK
+102 KYSGIENKK

-142 TIVEQGILL
+142 TIVEQGIML
-151 KHPLYAISFTGEEP
+151 KHPLYVISFTGEEP

-185 DLFSVHNRETGES
+185 DLFPIHNRETGES
-198 LEVTIKRL
+198 LENTIKRL

-214 NARIQ
+214 EARIH

-232 LGRHLEAQGLHL
+232 LGRHLEAQGLHV

-250 TGIYREEIQVYGE
+250 TGIYREEIQVCGE
-263 NNHAGTTMMPDRK
+263 NNHAGTTMMQDRK

-282 SDFAVGLNEIV
+282 ADFAVGLNEIV
-293 GAYEDPDVVG
+293 GAYKDPDVVG
-303 TMGYV
+303 TMGYA
-308 KVSPNE
+308 KISPNE
-314 ANIVPGSAVG
+314 ANIIPGSAVG

-330 CERKTISEIVKK
+330 CEKKIVLEIVKK
-342 LDDLT
+342 LNELT
-347 EKTEK
+347 KEIEKSRK
-352 GRRVKIKRQVLLD
+352 VKIVRHVLLD
-365 QPARSMDEDIIN
+365 QQARFMDEDIIR
-377 IVKENLAKLKE
+377 IVKENLAKMNE

-400 ASNMQLLTKAG
+400 ASNMQLITKAG

-422 HCKEEFTEDAD
+422 HCKEEFTEDED

-445 LRMDEELP
+445 LRMDGELP

>member
-1 MDEKS
+1 MGYE
-6 ENHIILAVKGLLLT
+6 
-20 QQPALLQVLFLKG
+20 
-33 GGSME
+33 
-38 YQINGERLLQNLFTM
+38 INGARLVNNLFTM
-53 AQFGQNEGGGIDR
+53 ARFGQNEGGGIDR
-66 SLGSKADYDTREWI
+66 SLGSQADYDTREWL

-85 DHLKVE
+85 EHLKVK
-91 PETDAIANLWA
+91 PETDAIANLWV
-102 KHSGTEHRK
+102 KYNGTENKK

-142 TIVEQGILL
+142 TIVEQGIML
-151 KHPLYAISFTGEEP
+151 KHPLYVISFTGEEP

-185 DLFSVHNRETGES
+185 DLFPVHNRETGES
-198 LEVTIKRL
+198 LEDTIKRL
-206 GGDISSLE
+206 GGDISRLE
-214 NARIQ
+214 EARIQ
-219 PGELAGFLEVHNE
+219 QGELAGFLEVHNE
-232 LGRHLEAQGLHL
+232 LGRHLEAWGLHV

-250 TGIYREEIQVYGE
+250 TGIYREEIRVCGE
-263 NNHAGTTMMPDRK
+263 NNHAGTTMMQDRK

-282 SDFAVGLNEIV
+282 ADFAVGLNEIV
-293 GAYEDPDVVG
+293 SAYEDPDVVG

-308 KVSPNE
+308 KISPNE

-330 CERKTISEIVKK
+330 CERKTVSEIGKK
-342 LDDLT
+342 LDELT
-347 EKTEK
+347 EKIEK
-352 GRRVKIKRQVLLD
+352 NRKVKIFRQVLLD
-365 QPARSMDEDIIN
+365 QPARFMDEDIIR
-377 IVKENLAKLKE
+377 IVKENLAKINE

-400 ASNMQLLTKAG
+400 ASNMQLITKAG

-422 HCKEEFTEDAD
+422 HCKEEFTEDED

-445 LRMDEELP
+445 LRMDGELP

>member
-1 MDEKS
+1 MGYE
-6 ENHIILAVKGLLLT
+6 
-20 QQPALLQVLFLKG
+20 
-33 GGSME
+33 
-38 YQINGERLLQNLFTM
+38 INGARLIHNLFAM
-53 AQFGQNEGGGIDR
+53 AKFGQNEGGGIDR
-66 SLGSKADYDTREWI
+66 SLGSQADYDTREWL

-85 DHLKVE
+85 EHLKIE
-91 PETDAIANLWA
+91 PETDAIANLWV
-102 KHSGTEHRK
+102 KHNGTENKK

-142 TIVEQGILL
+142 TIVEQGIML
-151 KHPLYAISFTGEEP
+151 KHPLCVISFTGEEP

-185 DLFSVHNRETGES
+185 DLFPIHNRETGES
-198 LEVTIKRL
+198 LEDTITRL

-214 NARIQ
+214 EARIH

-232 LGRHLEAQGLHL
+232 LGRHLEAQGLHI

-250 TGIYREEIQVYGE
+250 TGIYREEIQICGE
-263 NNHAGTTMMPDRK
+263 NNHAGTTMMQDRK

-282 SDFAVGLNEIV
+282 ADFAVGLNEIV
-293 GAYEDPDVVG
+293 GAYKDPDVVG
-303 TMGYV
+303 TMGYA
-308 KVSPNE
+308 KISPNE
-314 ANIVPGSAVG
+314 ANIIPGSAVG

-330 CERKTISEIVKK
+330 CERKIVLEIVKK
-342 LDDLT
+342 LDELT
-347 EKTEK
+347 KKIEKSRK
-352 GRRVKIKRQVLLD
+352 VKIVRHVLLN
-365 QPARSMDEDIIN
+365 QPARFMDEDIIK
-377 IVKENLAKLKE
+377 IVKENLVKINE

-400 ASNMQLLTKAG
+400 ASNMQLITKAG
-411 MIFTRSVGGKG
+411 MIFTKSVGGKG
-422 HCKEEFTEDAD
+422 HCKEEFTEDED

-445 LRMDEELP
+445 LRMDGELP